1 MKENKKKKIAGL
13 LACLSLFQGAKTG
26 AKTGANFVLD
36 KKLGT
41 ANGLVFNPK
50 DKKDKFISNKLLS
63 KYCVPATVVTLAG
76 VGAVGAYKFFGQKSV
91 YKIKFKF
98 AGSGDLVWRKAF
110 PNKQVSNQYVT
121 SRRNLGSAFFEFGKK
136 VINHS
141 KNDLRDTAK
150 IKGLL
155 NGDSKLYVLACE
167 SSNKYLLY
175 TIGTKLIESAPS
187 KSMANFDEGYCVEIK
202 NLESDEKLESY
213 SFNDLEELKKFINSK
228 YDYILEYF
236 NSGEHSSFLEEL
248 GNKKIEKI
256 DFLDLAKMIQKCGK
270 LLCLK
275 NTDKNNRE
283 CYVWKKEIVKTK
295 KVKYDDWSKSK
306 IHQVEY
312 TIPGPQVFGG
322 ALDAGEFSII
332 RNISNGFFVLKEEID
347 KYLDKDDKIYVSV
360 KGHSRGGVAANIV
373 LNKIAK
379 KFGNKIEINSVAFD
393 PVPGN
398 ALVSNAGGVAK
409 LIEWC
414 KGLPYNSL
422 SWLTSWFQTNKK
434 SDQELEKELSDILA
448 EQKKSEDI
456 KNYSEINLENTK
468 NSAVIYALKSDYET
482 LGLVSGVAY
491 VDFQP
496 QRILNS
502 KVTIISEIGSKNAY
516 GGNGHGVGMQQIETD
531 AKSGKVHK
539 HYFYF
544 DNKAYSQGN
553 LWQLPAGLYWVGDD
567 FKLEKIDGNK
577 ALAADKLKFVENMGD
592 KVDAKRREFLRALIK
607 SHMK

>member
-1 MKENKKKKIAGL
+1 M
-13 LACLSLFQGAKTG
+13 
-26 AKTGANFVLD
+26 LD

-41 ANGLVFNPK
+41 TSGLVFNSKVGSASGKLSPK
-50 DKKDKFISNKLLS
+50 
-63 KYCVPATVVTLAG
+63 YYVPATAVTLAG
-76 VGAVGAYKFFGQKSV
+76 LSVVGAYKFFGQKSV

-110 PNKQVSNQYVT
+110 PSKQVKDQYVT
-121 SRRNLGSAFFEFGKK
+121 SNSNLGSAFFEFGKK

-141 KNDLRDTAK
+141 KNDLRGTSK

-155 NGDSKLYVLACE
+155 KDNNKLYILSCDA
-167 SSNKYLLY
+167 SNKYLLY
-175 TIGTKLIESAPS
+175 TISTKVIETDPS
-187 KSMANFDEGYCVEIK
+187 RSMVNVDREYCVETK
-202 NLESDEKLESY
+202 NLESDEEIESRD
-213 SFNDLEELKKFINSK
+213 FNDLEELKKFINSK
-228 YDYILEYF
+228 YNDILEYF
-236 NSGEHSSFLEEL
+236 NSSEFESFSKEL
-248 GNKKIEKI
+248 SNKKIEKI
-256 DFLDLAKMIQKCGK
+256 GFLDLAKMIQKYGK

-295 KVKYDDWSKSK
+295 KVKYDDWNESK
-306 IHQVEY
+306 IHQIEY
-312 TIPGPQVFGG
+312 TIPGPQAFGG
-322 ALDAGEFSII
+322 VLDAGEFSIT

-347 KYLDKDDKIYVSV
+347 KYLDKGDKIYVSV

-379 KFGNKIEINSVAFD
+379 KFGNKVEINSVAFD

-398 ALVSNAGGVAK
+398 ASVSNASKVVDVIK
-409 LIEWC
+409 WC
-414 KGLPYNSL
+414 KNLPSNSL
-422 SWLTSWFQTNKK
+422 SWLASWVTTNKK
-434 SDQELEKELSDILA
+434 TDEEFEKEFSDTLA
-448 EQKKSEDI
+448 EQSKSDDI
-456 KNYSEINLENTK
+456 KNYAEISLENTK

-482 LGLVSGVAY
+482 LGFLSGKAY

-496 QRILNS
+496 QKILNS
-502 KVTIISEIGSKNAY
+502 KVTIISEISSKNVRD
-516 GGNGHGVGMQQIETD
+516 GTGHGVGTQQIETD
-531 AKSGKVHK
+531 IKSGKVHK

-577 ALAADKLKFVENMGD
+577 KLAAEKLKFVENMND
-592 KVDAKRREFLRALIK
+592 KVDTKRKEFLCTLIK